1 MNELLPTQYSQ
12 ITAVDLYTDERTV
25 DSVLNAVRTEVTSI
39 VTDVST
45 KKGRDEIASIAYK
58 VARSKTHL
66 DDMGKELVADWK
78 KRSAAVDAMRKKL
91 RDGLDAIRDEV
102 RAPLNEWEQTEAK
115 RKSERMD
122 ALAKLKDHASISAN
136 NLPEYSL
143 EQLAERRAALI
154 DAKETVVADWW
165 QEFES
170 EAERLITEGI
180 EKLELLIARKQ
191 QLMAEAEAERK
202 KQEAERLAKEEETRK
217 RMEAEA
223 EARAQAQIVAAQLA
237 QQQAEERAAQAKIE
251 AERAAERAKL
261 EAEQAAE
268 RAKAEAKAQAELAAK
283 QAVEREQKRL
293 ALEQAQAD
301 AERQRRESD
310 AKLRA
315 MVENRIAE
323 DVFKVIDTAVKSNAD
338 VTRALVDAML
348 AGKIRQVTVNFY

>member
-122 ALAKLKDHASISAN
+122 ALAKLKDHASISAS

-143 EQLAERRAALI
+143 EQLAERHNALLAAKQQL
-154 DAKETVVADWW
+154 ATDWW
-165 QEFES
+165 QEWKS

-202 KQEAERLAKEEETRK
+202 KQEADRLAKEEETRK

-251 AERAAERAKL
+251 AE
-261 EAEQAAE
+261 QAAE

-293 ALEQAQAD
+293 AHEQEWAIV
-301 AERQRRESD
+301 ERQRRESD

-315 MVENRIAE
+315 AVENRIAE